1 MKALLVLTAPD
12 VDPEI
17 IGPIPLW
24 LDEEDPRP
32 AREQLDEHYQHGG
45 GWQPFKGFKL
55 TKGWSIEYDGDEAL
69 KPLALMKLRDEVVAI
84 YQYGWVMILQPNG
97 SFDVCR
103 MD

>member
-1 MKALLVLTAPD
+1 MNVVLLNGGTPD
-12 VDPEI
+12 HV
-17 IGPIPLW
+17 GMIPHW
-24 LDEEDPRP
+24 LDESDMRN

-45 GWQPFKGFKL
+45 GWQPFHGFKL
-55 TKGWSIEYDGDEAL
+55 KKDLSLSYPGDPPH

-97 SFDVCR
+97 SFEVCR